1 MMPEINGVEIDE
13 KKALRLAQ
21 KIILMEGH
29 NLREK
34 EKNDAEMVKAIM
46 KMIEE
51 EVKCY

>member
-1 MMPEINGVEIDE
+1 MKEVNGIEIDE
-13 KKALRLAQ
+13 NKALRLTR
-21 KIILMEGH
+21 KIILMEGS

-46 KMIEE
+46 ATIEE

>member
-1 MMPEINGVEIDE
+1 MKEVNGIEIDE
-13 KKALRLAQ
+13 KKALRLAR
-21 KIILMEGH
+21 KIIVMEGS

-34 EKNDAEMVKAIM
+34 VKSDGDMIKAIM

>member
-1 MMPEINGVEIDE
+1 MKEVNGIEIDE
-13 KKALRLAQ
+13 KKARRLAR
-21 KIILMEGH
+21 KIIVMEGS

-34 EKNDAEMVKAIM
+34 EKSDGDMVKAIM

>member
-1 MMPEINGVEIDE
+1 MAELNGIEIDE
-13 KKALRLAQ
+13 KKAMRLTR
-21 KIILMEGH
+21 KIILMEGS

>member
-1 MMPEINGVEIDE
+1 MEEVNGIEIDE
-13 KKALRLAQ
+13 KKARRIAR
-21 KIILMEGH
+21 KIILKEGN

-34 EKNDAEMVKAIM
+34 ELSDAEMIKEIM